1 MRALFIAVGVVAS
14 ILLLDGCHLLDVS
27 GTTSTGGCPSSAVI
41 SAGVG
46 VSDFKLRIPKQTA
59 VAPPD
64 SVLDVALL
72 FQTAVT
78 QPDRDTIVAHGGTN
92 VATAGNATSL
102 KAEFKANDLASY
114 IANDNGRLSDAII
127 YIPSC
132 TTF

>member
-1 MRALFIAVGVVAS
+1 MRALFITAGMLAAISVVT
-14 ILLLDGCHLLDVS
+14 GCHLLDVS
-27 GTTSTGGCPSSAVI
+27 GTSSMSSCPNSAVI
-41 SAGVG
+41 NAGVG
-46 VSDFKLRIPKQTA
+46 ISDFKVRIPKQTA

-72 FQTAVT
+72 FMTAVT
-78 QPDRDTIVAHGGTN
+78 QPDRDTIAVYGGTH
-92 VATAGNATSL
+92 VATAGSANTL

-114 IANDNGRLSDAII
+114 VTNDSGRLNDAII